1 MVNTLN
7 GPGSPSREEIFS
19 QLEKIFASRAFQGAE
34 ILKSFLRFVVSKSI
48 EGQESELKEYT
59 IATEVFARKGDYDP
73 RTDSLVRVQA
83 ARLRSKLEE
92 YYLVEGKSDPIRI
105 HLPKGHYVPLFTQ
118 TKTSGELSE
127 GAPEKDGS
135 VKLPVLKRPR
145 RGIGTFR
152 RRADQYLLAALIGL
166 NLLLGFLAYRYHS
179 LANRN
184 GRISPDS
191 NLGPLFSQQ
200 ISPLWGEFVDS
211 GVPVLIA
218 YSNPA
223 FQGNAVDG
231 MKYWMPMELS
241 PPNLRPPSVSRMT
254 EPSSITDVYTG
265 VGEVIAVNLLGNLF
279 FKAGTS
285 FRVERSLLLTWEDLK
300 TQNIVF
306 LGGPAENLLLRRL
319 PQEQDFV
326 HRSDP
331 NKGGPPKVHV
341 LNRKP
346 LGNEQSIYEA
356 ILEGSSQSMVTR
368 DYALISM
375 LKGIEP
381 NRRLLILAGITTFGT
396 QACAE
401 YISRPESIKELI
413 KHLNLSTDPAR
424 PRLPDS
430 YQVLLEV
437 KIEGSI
443 PVRTSYVTHHVLN

>member
-7 GPGSPSREEIFS
+7 GVGPPSRQEKLA
-19 QLEKIFASRAFQGAE
+19 QLERIISSRTFQGAE

-48 EGQESELKEYT
+48 GGLESELKEYT
-59 IATEVFARKGDYDP
+59 IATEVFGRKGDYDP
-73 RTDSLVRVQA
+73 RIDSLVRVQA

-92 YYLVEGKSDPIRI
+92 YYLIEGKSDPIRI
-105 HLPKGHYVPLFTQ
+105 HLPKGHYVPLFTNARIN
-118 TKTSGELSE
+118 SELSE
-127 GAPEKDGS
+127 GALENDN
-135 VKLPVLKRPR
+135 PVNIPVPRRPR
-145 RGIGTFR
+145 RGIGIFR
-152 RRADQYLLAALIGL
+152 RRADRYLLASLIGL
-166 NLLLGFLAYRYHS
+166 NLLFGFLAYRYHS

-184 GRISPDS
+184 SRTAPHASP
-191 NLGPLFSQQ
+191 GPIFSQE
-200 ISPLWGEFVDS
+200 ISPLWGEFVNS
-211 GVPVLIA
+211 GIPVLIA
-218 YSNPA
+218 YSNPI

-231 MKYWMPMELS
+231 MKYWLPMELS
-241 PPNLRPPSVSRMT
+241 SPNLRPPSVSRMT
-254 EPSSITDVYTG
+254 EPNSITDVYTG
-265 VGEVIAVNLLGNLF
+265 VGEVIGVNLLGNLF
-279 FKAGTS
+279 FKAGTP

-300 TQNIVF
+300 IQNIVF
-306 LGGPAENLLLRRL
+306 LDGPTENLLLRRL

-326 HRSDP
+326 YRSDP

-341 LNRKP
+341 ANRKP
-346 LGNEQSIYEA
+346 LGNEQSRYEA
-356 ILEGSSQSMVTR
+356 ILEGASQSMVTR

-381 NRRLLILAGITTFGT
+381 NRHLLILAGITTFGT

-401 YISRPESIKELI
+401 YISKPESIKELI
-413 KHLNLSTDPAR
+413 KRLNLSTDPTR